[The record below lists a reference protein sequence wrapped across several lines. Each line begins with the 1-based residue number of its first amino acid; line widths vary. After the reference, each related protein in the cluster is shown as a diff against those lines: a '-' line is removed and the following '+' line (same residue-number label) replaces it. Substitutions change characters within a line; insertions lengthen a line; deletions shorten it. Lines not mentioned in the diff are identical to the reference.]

1 MKSGNK
7 LIFVSPPFS
16 LVFLPLRREEGSS
29 FISFPFLFLFLFV
42 LFFFFTFYI
51 APLPEVAPL
60 RPADDAV
67 QRGHQRRLVQRL
79 GLRRLTRGQ
88 NGKKRTQASPEARR
102 AGGCLRSLLLTGSFG
117 HVLASWVTRA
127 ELQIKFGFDS
137 PSLQIT
143 IL

>member
-1 MKSGNK
+1 MCEERKQADFS
-7 LIFVSPPFS
+7 FS
-16 LVFLPLRREEGSS
+16 LFFLPPRREEGSS
-29 FISFPFLFLFLFV
+29 LISFLFLFLF
-42 LFFFFTFYI
+42 LFGFFFFIFYI
-51 APLPEVAPL
+51 APLPDAPPPL

-88 NGKKRTQASPEARR
+88 NGKKRARASPKARR
-102 AGGCLRSLLLTGSFG
+102 AGGCLRFLLLTGSFG
-117 HVLASWVTRA
+117 HVLAFWVTRA
-127 ELQIKFGFDS
+127 ERQIKFGFDS

>member
-7 LIFVSPPFS
+7 LIFLSLSFFSPPGEKKDHLSFPFFFCFCSS
-16 LVFLPLRREEGSS
+16 LVFFSS
-29 FISFPFLFLFLFV
+29 LSTSPHYR
-42 LFFFFTFYI
+42 T
-51 APLPEVAPL
+51 PPPPL

-88 NGKKRTQASPEARR
+88 NGKKRARASPKARR
-102 AGGCLRSLLLTGSFG
+102 AGGCLRFLLLTGSFG
-117 HVLASWVTRA
+117 HVLAFWVTRA
-127 ELQIKFGFDS
+127 ERQIKFGFDS